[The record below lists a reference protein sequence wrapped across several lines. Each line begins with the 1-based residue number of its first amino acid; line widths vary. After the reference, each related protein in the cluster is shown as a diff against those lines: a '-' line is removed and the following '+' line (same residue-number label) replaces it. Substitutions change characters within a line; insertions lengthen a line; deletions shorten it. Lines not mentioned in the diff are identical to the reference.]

1 MVVGGDNNFQNLFDY
16 FYYFALKLT
25 FIQSLVET
33 AASNQ
38 PTTLKDP
45 ERKPILSNGG
55 EKLSGA
61 IFDNR
66 KIVSFSCYPSI
77 SIMIITKKLTI

>member
-1 MVVGGDNNFQNLFDY
+1 MVAGGDNNFQNLFDY

-25 FIQSLVET
+25 FIHSLVET
-33 AASNQ
+33 A

-55 EKLSGA
+55 EKLSAA

-66 KIVSFSCYPSI
+66 KKVSFICYPSI